1 MTRHIHFVLITA
13 SALAIVAMVVGQA
26 DVPRREPVK
35 MSFYREATGINAN
48 ISGIKVDV
56 AKFAEEYESALKKK
70 DSAEIF
76 LCIILPIMLNK
87 TIKKLFD
94 LYSQNPKSERR

>member
-70 DSAEIF
+70 DSAES
-76 LCIILPIMLNK
+76 LGDMADNWAYSNEEENHILGN
-87 TIKKLFD
+87 
-94 LYSQNPKSERR
+94 SGW